1 MKIGGLQKVSLIDY
15 PGAISAVV
23 FSQGCNFKCGY
34 CHNPELVDP
43 GRFSPCI
50 DEKKIMEFLATRRG
64 KLDAVSITGGEPTIQ
79 KDLIPF
85 VKKIKKMGFAV
96 KLDTNGS
103 QPRVIKELLKAKLL
117 DFIAMDI
124 KAPWEK
130 YADITGVSADTQSIQ
145 ESIKLILQAKINH
158 EFRTTVVESR
168 LNTNDIMKISK
179 IISGAQSYVLQKFI
193 TTEVLDKKYL
203 KEKTLSDEELEQLK
217 KRIEKEVAYVIVR

>member
-1 MKIGGLQKVSLIDY
+1 
-15 PGAISAVV
+15 
-23 FSQGCNFKCGY
+23 
-34 CHNPELVDP
+34 
-43 GRFSPCI
+43 
-50 DEKKIMEFLATRRG
+50 MEFLATRRG

-145 ESIKLILQAKINH
+145 ESIKLILRAKINH

-193 TTEVLDKKYL
+193 TTKVVDKKYL
-203 KEKTLSDEELEQLK
+203 KEKTLSDEKLEQLK
-217 KRIEKEVAYVIVR
+217 KRIEKEIAYVIVR

>member
-15 PGAISAVV
+15 PGAICAII

-43 GRFSPCI
+43 ERFGKCI
-50 DEKKIMEFLATRRG
+50 DEKKVMEFLATRKG
-64 KLDAVSITGGEPTIQ
+64 KLDAVSVTGGEPTIQ
-79 KDLIPF
+79 KDLIEF

-96 KLDTNGS
+96 KIDTNGS
-103 QPRVIKELLKAKLL
+103 QPHVLKALLKDKLL

-130 YADITGVSADTQSIQ
+130 YEKITGVSADTRSIQ
-145 ESIKLILQAKINH
+145 ESISLVLQSKIPH
-158 EFRTTVVESR
+158 EFRTTVVEPR
-168 LNTNDIMKISK
+168 LNTNDIMEISK
-179 IISGAQSYVLQKFI
+179 SISGAQSYVLQKFI
-193 TTEVLDKKYL
+193 PTKALDKKYL

-217 KRIEKEVAYVIVR
+217 KRIEKDIPCVIVR

>member
-15 PGAISAVV
+15 PGAICAIV
-23 FSQGCNFKCGY
+23 FLQGCNFKCGY

-43 GRFSPCI
+43 ERFGKCI
-50 DEKKIMEFLATRRG
+50 DEKKIMEFLATRKG

-79 KDLIPF
+79 KDLIEF

-96 KLDTNGS
+96 KIDTNGS
-103 QPRVIKELLKAKLL
+103 QPQVLKNLLKANLL
-117 DFIAMDI
+117 DFIAIDI

-130 YADITGVSADTQSIQ
+130 YGKMTRVPADTRSIQ
-145 ESIKLILQAKINH
+145 ESISLVLQSKISH

-168 LNTNDIMKISK
+168 LNANDIMEISK
-179 IISGAQSYVLQKFI
+179 LISGAQRYVLQKFI
-193 TTEVLDKKYL
+193 PTKALDKKYL

-217 KRIEKEVAYVIVR
+217 KRIEKDIPYVIVR

>member
-15 PGAISAVV
+15 PDAICAIV

-34 CHNPELVDP
+34 CHNPELVDQE
-43 GRFSPCI
+43 RFGKCI
-50 DEKKIMEFLATRRG
+50 DEKKVMEFLATRKG

-79 KDLIPF
+79 KDLIEF

-96 KLDTNGS
+96 KIDTNGS
-103 QPRVIKELLKAKLL
+103 QPHVLKALLKDKLL

-130 YADITGVSADTQSIQ
+130 YEKITGVSADTRSIQ
-145 ESIKLILQAKINH
+145 ESISLVLQSKIPH
-158 EFRTTVVESR
+158 EFRTTVVEAR
-168 LNTNDIMKISK
+168 LNANDIMEISK
-179 IISGAQSYVLQKFI
+179 SISGAQSYVLQKF
-193 TTEVLDKKYL
+193 TPTKTLDKKYL

-217 KRIEKEVAYVIVR
+217 KRIEKDIPCVIVR